1 MDNEEKL
8 SGSLAAIFNE
18 FTEYAQADQDIRDQV
33 NRRNNEI
40 QLISR
45 IFIFQI
51 NSNNKHVIL

>member
-33 NRRNNEI
+33 LNEI

-45 IFIFQI
+45 IF
-51 NSNNKHVIL
+51 

>member
-45 IFIFQI
+45 FFFT
-51 NSNNKHVIL
+51 NKF